1 MDDVIGQIRKIHG
14 DYYVCK
20 EFPKDVQCR
29 NCDLFGKCYENYTKI
44 VTCSGNLRKDKKNIV
59 YKKVNVKPFDPD
71 CASCKVQTVDGRSV
85 RIICRNAAF
94 ETYSTYCIVALV
106 KRLNSNT
113 EEIIRYDKYGI
124 SLTSNGN
131 DNLMMVVDKKSVW
144 VNIYKDGCYS
154 SELTAKASILDR
166 GNYIKTIEI
175 QIEDE

>member
-1 MDDVIGQIRKIHG
+1 MDDSIGQIRKIRS
-14 DYYVCK
+14 DYYMCT
-20 EFPKDVQCR
+20 EFPENTQCE

-44 VTCSGNLRKDKKNIV
+44 VTCSGNLREDKKNIV
-59 YKKVNVKPFDPD
+59 YKKVNVRPFDPD
-71 CASCKVQTVDGRSV
+71 CTSCKVQTIDGRSV

-94 ETYSTYCIVALV
+94 ETSPDYCIVALV
-106 KRLNSNT
+106 KRLNSDI

-131 DNLMMVVDKKSVW
+131 DNLMMVVDKKSAW
-144 VNIYKDGCYS
+144 VNIYKDKCYS

-166 GNYIKTIEI
+166 DNYIKTIEI